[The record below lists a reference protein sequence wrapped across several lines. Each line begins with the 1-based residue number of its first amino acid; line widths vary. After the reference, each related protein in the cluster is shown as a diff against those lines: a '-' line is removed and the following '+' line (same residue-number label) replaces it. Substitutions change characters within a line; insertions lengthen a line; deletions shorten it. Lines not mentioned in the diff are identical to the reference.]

1 MTRIVDDYSA
11 AVLKFQNDAKLESLT
26 TSSSDCAPV
35 IKGHA
40 DAIVAQV
47 DLFKNLFWKLVKK
60 PTCPP
65 GTIDKLQHFKKRLS
79 GGANIMGL
87 LTSKDIDKVDIEKL
101 ESILKNEEMLTFPLR
116 LQLAIPRFE
125 HAVLELSIVLWAKR
139 KSRKSLIFL
148 KERTSHQRYG
158 PR

>member
-1 MTRIVDDYSA
+1 
-11 AVLKFQNDAKLESLT
+11 
-26 TSSSDCAPV
+26 
-35 IKGHA
+35 
-40 DAIVAQV
+40 
-47 DLFKNLFWKLVKK
+47 
-60 PTCPP
+60 
-65 GTIDKLQHFKKRLS
+65 
-79 GGANIMGL
+79 MGL

-139 KSRKSLIFL
+139 KSRKSLISL